1 MSILVIWLCIAISGM
16 FLHTRLFP
24 DECRDTFDK
33 VVITAIYFFA
43 SPVIHIMLMILT
55 ASKPKWNFVSILS
68 LIIYIFLN
76 IILCAQLL
84 NIA

>member
-1 MSILVIWLCIAISGM
+1 MSVLLIWLCLATSGM

-43 SPVIHIMLMILT
+43 SPVIHIMLMILSG
-55 ASKPKWNFVSILS
+55 SKPKWNFVSIFS
-68 LIIYIFLN
+68 LIAYTFLN
-76 IILCAQLL
+76 IILCVKLL

>member
-1 MSILVIWLCIAISGM
+1 MSVLLIWLCLATSGM

-33 VVITAIYFFA
+33 AVITAVYFFA
-43 SPVIHIMLMILT
+43 SPVIHIMLMTLSG
-55 ASKPKWNFVSILS
+55 SKPRWNFVSICS
-68 LIIYIFLN
+68 LIVYIFLN
-76 IILCAQLL
+76 IILCVKLL